1 MKTNFTKKILFGF
14 GLIFISA
21 FSKAQNG
28 LEKIIV
34 EKYYV
39 SNAADSIGSIGVLP
53 VGSVTYRVFVDMLP
67 GYNFQMAYGNANHP
81 LMIKTTTSFFNNE
94 DRGSTNPTYTK
105 SQAKNNSVMLDS
117 WLSVGAACV
126 GNFGILK
133 SEDNGVANVVN
144 ADGILA
150 NPDTSAG
157 IPLTTQDGMIAVT
170 GRTPGT
176 FGTIGQVDSAITV
189 FDATSQEGNSFI
201 INDGSWFVLGGA
213 VGPDSATNKVLIAQ
227 LTTTGI
233 LTLQLNIQIGTP
245 TGGVENYVAS
255 NPTLYN
261 GQMEITVPSLIDTLG
276 KKDTT
281 SHSYIKPISATN
293 NIISIFPNPSKGIY
307 TLNIK
312 QTNSNS
318 VNSNYYK
325 VYDIIGNVLLNKRIE
340 NSSINF
346 NETIDLSSD
355 PTGIYFAEVSING
368 EKKMVKLIKE

>member
-1 MKTNFTKKILFGF
+1 MKTNITKKILFGL

-34 EKYYV
+34 EKYYI
-39 SNAADSIGSIGVLP
+39 SNAADSVGSVGVLP

-81 LMIKTTTSFFNNE
+81 LMIKTNTSFFNNE

-133 SEDNGVANVVN
+133 SEDNGVANVIN
-144 ADGILA
+144 TNGILA
-150 NPDTSAG
+150 NADTSAG

-176 FGTIGQVDSAITV
+176 FGTIGDADSAIAV
-189 FDATSQEGNSFI
+189 FDATSQAGNSFTI
-201 INDGSWFVLGGA
+201 SDGAWYCLAGV

-227 LTTTGI
+227 LTTNGI

-245 TGGVENYVAS
+245 SGGVENYVAN

-261 GQMEITVPSLIDTLG
+261 GQMEISIPSLTDTLG
-276 KKDTT
+276 KPDTT
-281 SHSYIKPISATN
+281 HYSSIKTIEEKN
-293 NIISIFPNPSKGIY
+293 NVVTIFPNPSNGVY

-312 QTNSNS
+312 QTNSNP
-318 VNSNYYK
+318 VNSNYFK
-325 VYDIIGNVLLNKRIE
+325 IYDIIGNILLNKQIE
-340 NSSINF
+340 NTSINF
-346 NETIDLSSD
+346 NEKIDLRSH
-355 PTGIYFAEVSING
+355 PNGIYFTEVSIDG
-368 EKKMVKLIKE
+368 VKKMIKLIKE